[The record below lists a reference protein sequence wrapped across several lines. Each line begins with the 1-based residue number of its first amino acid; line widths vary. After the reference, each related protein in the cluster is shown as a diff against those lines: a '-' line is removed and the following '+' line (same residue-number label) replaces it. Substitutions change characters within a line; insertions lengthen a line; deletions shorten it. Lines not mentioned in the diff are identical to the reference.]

1 MDLAPPLYASAPP
14 YASATTDTPLILHPG
29 LTFVRRAYEKSAG
42 KTFTASPTGKHLSP
56 WGRYD
61 KSDLEWLPKERLALA
76 IHAPVRDVGHL
87 AAILRRAATFPDGHV
102 VLAALL
108 PVFGGRA
115 EDAPHA
121 PLYRRTPKNGG
132 AFAPSTSTRI
142 LCLDVD
148 GLQVPRAL
156 ADKPRALADLALEQL
171 GLASGAGVV
180 WQWSSSARL
189 SPDEGD
195 LVQARGR
202 VWAVMS
208 EALGCEGLRVWL
220 HAHKTG
226 RLGAARSWA
235 DPAVYHCSQP
245 VYTAAPRFWGL
256 PDPFPSPQ
264 ERWVLLEGPLVDPRP
279 VRAYIE
285 ARQEAQDEA
294 RCRGLLAS
302 LEAATRATSSRTWS
316 EGSEPGGRLA
326 DKIRA
331 RLSEHAATPPG
342 GRNPASLAL
351 AGWLVGLAEKGWLT
365 VPQVEALFA
374 DAVRGFQDPAH
385 HLKILAR
392 VASKAGVRS

>member
-1 MDLAPPLYASAPP
+1 MDQTPTP
-14 YASATTDTPLILHPG
+14 YQENVKKSSTSPSTSGHPG
-29 LTFVRRAYEKSAG
+29 LTFVRRAHGVRAG
-42 KTFTASPTGKHLSP
+42 KTFRLLSD
-56 WGRYD
+56 GRVE
-61 KSDLEWLPKERLALA
+61 KSDLVRLPEERLALA
-76 IHAPVRDVGHL
+76 IHAPVMDVEHL

-108 PVFGGRA
+108 PVFGGRV

-121 PLYRRTPKNGG
+121 PLYRRKAENGG
-132 AFAPSTSTRI
+132 PFDPSTSTRI

-148 GLQVPRAL
+148 GLRVPRAL
-156 ADKPRALADLALEQL
+156 ADKPRALADSALELL

-208 EALGCEGLRVWL
+208 EALGCEDLRLWL

-226 RLGAARSWA
+226 SLGATRSWA
-235 DPAVYHCSQP
+235 DPAVYSCSQP
-245 VYTAAPRFWGL
+245 VYTTAPRFEGL
-256 PDPFPSPQ
+256 QDPFPSPQ
-264 ERWVLLEGPLVDPRP
+264 ERWVLLEGPLVDPLP

-294 RCRGLLAS
+294 QCRALLAS
-302 LEAATRATSSRTWS
+302 LEAATRTTSSRTWS

-331 RLSEHAATPPG
+331 RIEEHAASPPG
-342 GRNPASLAL
+342 ARHGASIAL

-365 VPQVEALFA
+365 LPQVEAYFS

-385 HLKILAR
+385 HLKILAH